1 MLITTETAIRS
12 ILSADPS
19 VPPDE
24 RTRIMAAI
32 RSGGAK
38 PESAE
43 RLASMRLMR
52 RNEVA
57 RLLGRTTRSVDL
69 LACEGVL
76 KRVSLPGRSRA
87 AGFRESDVLALI
99 AENHAT

>member
-1 MLITTETAIRS
+1 
-12 ILSADPS
+12 
-19 VPPDE
+19 
-24 RTRIMAAI
+24 MATI

-38 PESAE
+38 PGNAE

-57 RLLGRTTRSVDL
+57 RMLGRTTRSVDH

-76 KRVSLPGRSRA
+76 KRVNLPGRARA

-99 AENHAT
+99 AENQTT

>member
-1 MLITTETAIRS
+1 MLVTTEAAIQS

-38 PESAE
+38 PETADK
-43 RLASMRLMR
+43 LAGMRLMR

-57 RLLGRTTRSVDL
+57 RLLSRTTRSVDH
-69 LACEGVL
+69 LAAEGVL
-76 KRVSLPGRSRA
+76 RRVNLPGRGRA

-99 AENHAT
+99 AENHST